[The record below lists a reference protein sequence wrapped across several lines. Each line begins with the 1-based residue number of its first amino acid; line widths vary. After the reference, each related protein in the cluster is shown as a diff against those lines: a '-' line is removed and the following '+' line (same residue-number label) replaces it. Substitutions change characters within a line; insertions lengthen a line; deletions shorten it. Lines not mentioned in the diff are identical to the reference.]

1 MFTDH
6 PVQTHARRLLLS
18 GQAVSRRHR
27 TAARWIVAACLAF
40 IAVAAMFLVAP
51 EWLTAGRPPLIA
63 LVFAVSLGLMVDL
76 YLEGRANDR
85 ELRSARVALLDARDN
100 ERLRIQRDLHDSAQ
114 QRLVSVRVHLG
125 LLADASD
132 RSADRASIDQL
143 GQELD
148 TALAEIG
155 AVTRNEYPQML
166 RLQGLA
172 PSLRSATRRSPIPV
186 SVDADGFGRYSEP
199 IERNV
204 YFCCLEAL
212 QNVVKH
218 GGSSA
223 KARIRLL
230 RDAHERRLRSRG
242 FRGRF
247 RPGAH
252 QARRWAGQPGRPGG
266 VDARAFQHRLPT
278 GHGHAHPWRDPGASH
293 EKVPLPP
300 ARRDAPVAWGQ
311 TSASG
316 VPGLMPRL

>member
-1 MFTDH
+1 MFTDQ
-6 PVQTHARRLLLS
+6 PVQTRARRLLLS

-27 TAARWIVAACLAF
+27 TAARWILAACLAF

-76 YLEGRANDR
+76 YLEGRATDR
-85 ELRSARVALLDARDN
+85 ELRSTRVGLLDARDH

-125 LLADASD
+125 LLAEGSD

-166 RLQGLA
+166 SLRGLA
-172 PSLRSATRRSPIPV
+172 PSLRSATKRSPIPV
-186 SVDADGFGRYSEP
+186 SVDAEGFGRYPES

-218 GGSSA
+218 GGSTA
-223 KARIRLL
+223 KARIRLFGTATSVVFEVE
-230 RDAHERRLRSRG
+230 DSGVG
-242 FRGRF
+242 FDPARIKHGDGLDNLADRVASMRGRF
-247 RPGAH
+247 SIDSRPGMGT
-252 QARRWAGQPGRPGG
+252 RIRG
-266 VDARAFQHRLPT
+266 
-278 GHGHAHPWRDPGASH
+278 
-293 EKVPLPP
+293 EI
-300 ARRDAPVAWGQ
+300 PVQ
-311 TSASG
+311 S
-316 VPGLMPRL
+316 